1 MPQQDPDTVP
11 VTMLD
16 VSSHF
21 SGEEWKLLHDWQKD
35 LYRNVMNEIHQAL
48 VSLGPLIVT
57 TVFSLRAGE
66 KEDLRPLATQ
76 ESEGMPTDNHSPAG
90 GVVANS
96 DAPFCTKRER
106 SHYRRTPQGA
116 GLRTSDDYFST
127 DCSLAL
133 HTDSLHWTPQ
143 KEDLNWRNLSGSEGS
158 EISHRP
164 HTGYPL
170 LNADMYGGNEDEP
183 QSPLVDDSERGVDSI
198 SPGSGAAVISFIIK
212 DEDEPSSVDCWDSKT
227 RGIIDAPRASDKS
240 MNTQKK
246 ARSCERKRLNI
257 RELAVELV
265 SPEWLDARSRCRQVC
280 QRLLGNQERFA
291 HRPAACQSV
300 GVSVANLD
308 ALHIGRTH
316 GYPGVPTLPW
326 EDWIEM
332 LENYI
337 VALDGQ
343 GFSSL
348 RKKAILLST
357 LGCEGQRIFK
367 YLPPSMGPNGQPMD
381 DVFKEAIK
389 RLENR
394 FAKETNLVLA
404 RYKFYT
410 QPQDFHE
417 SIDDFVSRLRELSV
431 KCRFGTM
438 TDELI
443 RDQLIV
449 QCRDKK
455 IQERLWAAK
464 DPTLQEAID
473 LAKVIEESRRCIK
486 EIERKEKT
494 GEVMVLSSESTG
506 SQQELGTVPKKV
518 GGTGY

>member
-76 ESEGMPTDNHSPAG
+76 ESEGMPTDNHSPG

-198 SPGSGAAVISFIIK
+198 SSGAAVISFIIK

-246 ARSCERKRLNI
+246 GGEPMQPANKMQTCRSF
-257 RELAVELV
+257 
-265 SPEWLDARSRCRQVC
+265 P
-280 QRLLGNQERFA
+280 
-291 HRPAACQSV
+291 
-300 GVSVANLD
+300 
-308 ALHIGRTH
+308 GRTSAKALQSSRS
-316 GYPGVPTLPW
+316 GRSSGTPLWSESYQEQGVKEQSGFFNSKHLRLPLGRPKGW
-326 EDWIEM
+326 LLKKSNECESTAGNSSI
-332 LENYI
+332 LS
-337 VALDGQ
+337 GPQ
-343 GFSSL
+343 GAPQKQPVYKCSQCDQSFSL
-348 RKKAILLST
+348 K
-357 LGCEGQRIFK
+357 G
-367 YLPPSMGPNGQPMD
+367 
-381 DVFKEAIK
+381 
-389 RLENR
+389 
-394 FAKETNLVLA
+394 
-404 RYKFYT
+404 
-410 QPQDFHE
+410 
-417 SIDDFVSRLRELSV
+417 
-431 KCRFGTM
+431 
-438 TDELI
+438 ELI
-443 RDQLIV
+443 RHMRAHSRARPFSCTNCDKSFFEKGSLI
-449 QCRDKK
+449 KHY
-455 IQERLWAAK
+455 I
-464 DPTLQEAID
+464 TH
-473 LAKVIEESRRCIK
+473 
-486 EIERKEKT
+486 T
-494 GEVMVLSSESTG
+494 GEKPYKCTYCQKRFNRKDNLNGHMRIHTG
-506 SQQELGTVPKKV
+506 ERPYKCTECGKSFTWKGDFNQHRKKHM
-518 GGTGY
+518 